1 MTTKNIQRTAYP
13 YRLFAPAAVIY
24 VLIFVVPT
32 AISFFFAFTRWDL
45 VDWNWIGFENFRQ
58 FFREQSLNIGLRNTL
73 IYAVVTSGTK
83 VILGMA
89 LAVLLTSRLRSRG
102 FLRSVIFFPVLVST
116 VAVGLTFSVLMHP
129 STGLINR
136 TLSVIGIHGPRWLTN
151 PQLALLSVAL
161 VDVWKGIGLATLIY
175 IAGIASIPPDY
186 YEAVDADGGNGWHRF
201 RHVTLPLSR
210 AATFNVI
217 TLSFIGGL
225 RSFDLIWTMT
235 NGGPGFKSDVLAS
248 VIFKQYQSGFYG
260 LATAGN
266 VVFFIF
272 VLFLVLPLNRYFR
285 KKELVL

>member
-13 YRLFAPAAVIY
+13 YRLFAPAAVLY
-24 VLIFVVPT
+24 FLIFVVPT

-45 VDWNWIGFENFRQ
+45 VDWNWIGFENFGQ

-73 IYAVVTSGTK
+73 IYAVITSGTK

-102 FLRSVIFFPVLVST
+102 FLRSVVFFPVLVST

-136 TLSVIGIHGPRWLTN
+136 TLSVIGIDGPRWLTD

-186 YEAVDADGGNGWHRF
+186 FEAVDADGGNGWDRF

>member
-1 MTTKNIQRTAYP
+1 MPTKTVERQAYP
-13 YRLFAPAAVIY
+13 FRLYIPAMSIY
-24 VLIFVVPT
+24 VVLFVVPT
-32 AISFFFAFTRWDL
+32 LISIFFAFTRWDL
-45 VDWNWIGFENFRQ
+45 QEWEWIGFENFRQ
-58 FFREQSLNIGLRNTL
+58 FFSEQALNIGLRNTL
-73 IYAVVTSGTK
+73 IYAVLTSGAK
-83 VILGMA
+83 VVIGMG

-102 FLRSVIFFPVLVST
+102 FLRSVVFFPVLVST

-136 TLSVIGIHGPRWLTN
+136 SLAAVGIDGPRWLID
-151 PQLALLSVAL
+151 PKIALLSVAF
-161 VDVWKGIGLATLIY
+161 VDIWKGVGLATLIY

-186 YEAVDADGGNGWHRF
+186 FEAVSADGGSAWDRF
-201 RHVTLPLSR
+201 RHVILPLNR

-217 TLSFIGGL
+217 TLSIIGGL

-248 VIFKQYQSGFYG
+248 VIFKQYQAGFFG

-272 VLFLVLPLNRYFR
+272 IFILILPMNLYFKRKALN
-285 KKELVL
+285 L